1 MRHIVGIDPSLTN
14 CGIAVLE
21 CDNPPK
27 PSTAKVTLLRSVGHA
42 GHNADDWATRSK
54 RIVTQARYVL
64 SLIPRDV
71 ELAVIEGPAYGTNL
85 PSTHDRAGLWWGLLS
100 GLLAAQIPT
109 AVVNPKTRAKWATGK
124 GNAQKPDVLAAV
136 RNQWPD
142 TRVPN
147 HDCADALTLASM
159 GALWSGWTLPFDVQ
173 TWQHNGLQ
181 SVTWPQRTPA

>member
-1 MRHIVGIDPSLTN
+1 MSAPRVVGVD
-14 CGIAVLE
+14 
-21 CDNPPK
+21 
-27 PSTAKVTLLRSVGHA
+27 
-42 GHNADDWATRSK
+42 
-54 RIVTQARYVL
+54 L
-64 SLIPRDV
+64 SLASTGLADSQGRV
-71 ELAVIEGPAYGTNL
+71 ERVQTKATDGSLKADLRRQNSIIGSALDFIGGAQGGGRAALVVIEGPAYGTNL

-147 HDCADALTLASM
+147 HDCADALVMASM

-181 SVTWPQRTPA
+181 SVTWPERTQE